1 MKIRPTEAGDAKAL
15 AGIVNHYIR
24 ETTVS
29 FTEEEKTVLEMALAV
44 KTRDEAGH
52 GFLVAEGDDDLLGYA
67 TYGPYRNGSGYR
79 ETLEHT
85 VLLRPGAE
93 GNGVGRAL
101 MEALEDHARARGV
114 HSLIGGISG
123 ENAGG
128 IAFHRRIGF
137 VEVGRVAQAGLKF
150 GRRIDLVL
158 MQKLLSP
165 GGRTP

>member
-1 MKIRPTEAGDAKAL
+1 MKIRPAEAGDAKAL

-29 FTEEEKTVLEMALAV
+29 FTEDEKTVLEMALAV

-52 GFLVAEGDDDLLGYA
+52 GFLVAEGDGDLLGYA

-85 VLLRPGAE
+85 VLLRAGVE
-93 GNGVGRAL
+93 GKGVGRAL
-101 MEALEDHARARGV
+101 MAALEDHARAGGV
-114 HSLIGGISG
+114 HSLIGGISA

-165 GGRTP
+165 GDRTP

>member
-1 MKIRPTEAGDAKAL
+1 MKIRPAEAGDAKAL

-29 FTEEEKTVLEMALAV
+29 FTEDEKTVLEMALAV

-52 GFLVAEGDDDLLGYA
+52 GFLVAERDGDLLGYA

-101 MEALEDHARARGV
+101 MQALEDHARARGV

-137 VEVGRVAQAGLKF
+137 AEVGRVAQAGLKF

>member
-1 MKIRPTEAGDAKAL
+1 MKIRPAEAGDAKAL

-29 FTEEEKTVLEMALAV
+29 FTEDEKTVLEMALAV

-52 GFLVAEGDDDLLGYA
+52 GFLVAEGDGDLLGYA

-101 MEALEDHARARGV
+101 MEALEDHARAGGV
-114 HSLIGGISG
+114 HSLIGGIST

-137 VEVGRVAQAGLKF
+137 AEVGRVAQAGLKF
-150 GRRIDLVL
+150 ERRIDLVL

>member
-1 MKIRPTEAGDAKAL
+1 MKIRPAEAGDAKAL

-29 FTEEEKTVLEMALAV
+29 FTEDEKTVLEMALAV

-52 GFLVAEGDDDLLGYA
+52 GFLVAEGNGDLLGYA

-93 GNGVGRAL
+93 GKGVGRAL
-101 MEALEDHARARGV
+101 MAALEEHARAGGV

-123 ENAGG
+123 ENEGG

-137 VEVGRVAQAGLKF
+137 AEVGRVAEAGLKF

-165 GGRTP
+165 GGRTA

>member
-1 MKIRPTEAGDAKAL
+1 MRLRAARAGDAAAL

-24 ETTVS
+24 ETTIS
-29 FTEEEKTVLEMALAV
+29 FTEQEKTADDMAQVLAV
-44 KTRDEAGH
+44 RAAAGH
-52 GFLVAEGDDDLLGYA
+52 GFVVAEDAGVLSGYA
-67 TYGPYRNGSGYR
+67 TYGPFRAGSGYR

-93 GNGVGRAL
+93 GRGLGRAL
-101 MEALEDHARARGV
+101 MVALEGHARGAGV
-114 HSLIGGISG
+114 HALIGGISA

-137 VEVGRVAQAGLKF
+137 AEAGRVAEAGLKF

-165 GGRTP
+165 GHRTP

>member
-1 MKIRPTEAGDAKAL
+1 MRIRAAEAGDAKAL
-15 AGIVNHYIR
+15 AEIVNHYIR

-29 FTEEEKTVLEMALAV
+29 FTEDEKTVLEMALAL

-52 GFLVAEGDDDLLGYA
+52 GFLVAESNGDLLGYA

-101 MEALEDHARARGV
+101 MAALEDHARKAGM
-114 HSLIGGISG
+114 HSLLAGVSAENSG
-123 ENAGG
+123 AV
-128 IAFHRRIGF
+128 AFHERIGF
-137 VEVGRVAQAGLKF
+137 VKVAVIPEAGRKF
-150 GRRIDLVL
+150 GRWMDLIL
-158 MQKLLSP
+158 LQKRLE
-165 GGRTP
+165 

>member
-1 MKIRPTEAGDAKAL
+1 MKVRAAEASDAAAL

-29 FTEEEKTVLEMALAV
+29 FTEDEKTMLEMALAI

-52 GFLVAEGDDDLLGYA
+52 GFLVAEDAGELLGYA

-93 GNGVGRAL
+93 GNGVGRTL
-101 MEALEDHARARGV
+101 MAALEEHARAGGV
-114 HSLIGGISG
+114 HSLIGGISA
-123 ENAGG
+123 ENDGG
-128 IAFHRRIGF
+128 IAFHHRIGF
-137 VEVGRVAQAGLKF
+137 VEVGRVPQAGLKF

-165 GGRTP
+165 GGHAL

>member
-1 MKIRPTEAGDAKAL
+1 MKIRPAEAGDAKAL

-29 FTEEEKTVLEMALAV
+29 FTEDEKTVLEIALAV

-52 GFLVAEGDDDLLGYA
+52 GFLVAENAGGLLGYA

-101 MEALEDHARARGV
+101 MDALEDHARAGGV
-114 HSLIGGISG
+114 HSLIGGSVARTRAGSRFTAGSG
-123 ENAGG
+123 LSRWGAW
-128 IAFHRRIGF
+128 RR
-137 VEVGRVAQAGLKF
+137 
-150 GRRIDLVL
+150 
-158 MQKLLSP
+158 P
-165 GGRTP
+165 G

>member
-1 MKIRPTEAGDAKAL
+1 MKIRAAEAGDAEAL
-15 AGIVNHYIR
+15 SAIVNHYIR

-29 FTEEEKTVLEMALAV
+29 FSEDEKTVLEVALAV

-52 GFLVAEGDDDLLGYA
+52 GFMVAEDADVLLGYA
-67 TYGPYRNGSGYR
+67 TYGPFRAGSGYR

-93 GNGVGRAL
+93 GRGVGRAL
-101 MEALEDHARARGV
+101 MRALEAHARAGGV
-114 HSLIGGISG
+114 HSLIGGISA
-123 ENAGG
+123 ENEGG

-137 VEVGRVAQAGLKF
+137 VEVGRMAQAGLKF

-165 GGRTP
+165 GGHAL